1 MLVRVTVQSQDF
13 IRTVD
18 AMAKWLAAEGIVV
31 PVSTFSGDNDKRNIS
46 FGFSSDAEG
55 KRFAERFGGELR
67 SDQMASA
74 AVAPGAGR
82 AGHVG
87 RVSEA

>member
-1 MLVRVTVQSQDF
+1 MQLVRVTVQSQDF

-18 AMAKWLAAEGIVV
+18 AMAEWLATEGIVV
-31 PVSTFSGDNDKRNIS
+31 PLSTFSGDKDKRNIS

-67 SDQMASA
+67 PDRGSLTSI
-74 AVAPGAGR
+74 APR
-82 AGHVG
+82 
-87 RVSEA
+87 